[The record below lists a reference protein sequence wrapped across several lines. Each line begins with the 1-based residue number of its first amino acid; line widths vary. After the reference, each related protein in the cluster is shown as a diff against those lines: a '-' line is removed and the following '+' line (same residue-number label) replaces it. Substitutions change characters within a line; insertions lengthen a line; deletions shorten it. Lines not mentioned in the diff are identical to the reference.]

1 MNEQSFTSQNLDP
14 ELDRDSYD
22 VGIKA
27 SPIGIMKRKLR
38 QAFMENGVD
47 GLVSKALFLVTCENI
62 SRDLVETAILGLNI
76 NVRSAADCYSS
87 FVQTLDSVEIA
98 KIEITEVAARYSRK
112 VDG

>member
-1 MNEQSFTSQNLDP
+1 MNEPSFTSQNLDP

-76 NVRSAADCYSS
+76 NVRSAADCYAS

-98 KIEITEVAARYSRK
+98 EIEITEVTDRARRS
-112 VDG
+112 

>member
-1 MNEQSFTSQNLDP
+1 MNEPSFTSKNLDP

-27 SPIGIMKRKLR
+27 SPIGIMKRKLK
-38 QAFMENGVD
+38 QSYMEGGEDV
-47 GLVSKALFLVTCENI
+47 LVSKALYLVTCENI

-76 NVRSAADCYSS
+76 NVKIAADCYGS
-87 FVQTLDSVEIA
+87 FVRTLDSVEIA
-98 KIEITEVAARYSRK
+98 KIEITEVAERARRN

>member
-38 QAFMENGVD
+38 ENGVD
-47 GLVSKALFLVTCENI
+47 GLVSKALSLVTCENI
-62 SRDLVETAILGLNI
+62 SRDVVETAILGLNI
-76 NVRSAADCYSS
+76 NVRIAADCYAS

-98 KIEITEVAARYSRK
+98 KIEITEVSGRASRI
-112 VDG
+112 DS